1 MTKSVK
7 VSNKMSRCQ
16 PLEDLK
22 INAKG
27 QKKFRRMG
35 VQDKNEDIHKE
46 QVRLMAKD
54 TNRRERKCLHLFA
67 RHYTIRL
74 ICN

>member
-46 QVRLMAKD
+46 QVRLWQ
-54 TNRRERKCLHLFA
+54 RIQIGERESVCTYSRG
-67 RHYTIRL
+67 I
-74 ICN
+74 IQ